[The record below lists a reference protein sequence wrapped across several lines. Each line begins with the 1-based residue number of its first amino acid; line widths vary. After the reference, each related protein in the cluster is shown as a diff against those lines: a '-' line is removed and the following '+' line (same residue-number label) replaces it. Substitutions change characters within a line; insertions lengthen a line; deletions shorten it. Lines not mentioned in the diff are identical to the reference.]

1 MKLKTILVEDEARS
15 REILRNYIAKYCP
28 NIELV
33 GEASGIDVGL
43 DLIKNNELDL
53 VFLDVEM
60 PYGNAFDLL
69 DKVENRTFETIFVT
83 AYDHYAVEALNN
95 QASYYLL
102 KPISFGRFMKAINK
116 IQRKPAVATIV
127 TPESI
132 PVSSNTVPFLYIKMD
147 KKILKV
153 YLDKISYIESQKDY
167 VRIVLEDDN
176 DVVTKQKISYLEQRL
191 PSGQFL
197 RIHRS
202 YIVAV
207 NKITAFS
214 SINIEIDKIE
224 LPIGRSYKQF
234 VMEAL
239 NF

>member
-1 MKLKTILVEDEARS
+1 MINCLLVDDEPLAMDIIASYLKKVAGFEVVAKCKNALEAFEVLQTQ
-15 REILRNYIAKYCP
+15 EI
-28 NIELV
+28 
-33 GEASGIDVGL
+33 
-43 DLIKNNELDL
+43 DLIFLDIQMPQLNGIEFVKTLTNPPKIIFTTAHRDYAIEGFELDAI
-53 VFLDVEM
+53 D
-60 PYGNAFDLL
+60 
-69 DKVENRTFETIFVT
+69 
-83 AYDHYAVEALNN
+83 
-95 QASYYLL
+95 YLL

-116 IQRKPAVATIV
+116 IQRKPTVATIV

-132 PVSSNTVPFLYIKMD
+132 PVSSNTDPFLYIKMD

>member
-1 MKLKTILVEDEARS
+1 MINCLLVDDEPLAMDVIAS
-15 REILRNYIAKYCP
+15 YLEKVAGFEVVAKCKNALEAFEVLQTQEI
-28 NIELV
+28 
-33 GEASGIDVGL
+33 
-43 DLIKNNELDL
+43 DLIFLDIQMPQLNGIEFVKTLTNPPKIIFTTAHRDYAIEGFELDAI
-53 VFLDVEM
+53 D
-60 PYGNAFDLL
+60 
-69 DKVENRTFETIFVT
+69 
-83 AYDHYAVEALNN
+83 
-95 QASYYLL
+95 YLL

-116 IQRKPAVATIV
+116 IQRKPAVATIA

>member
-1 MKLKTILVEDEARS
+1 MINCLLVDDEPLAMDVIAS
-15 REILRNYIAKYCP
+15 YLEKVTGFEVVAKCKNALEAFEILQTQEI
-28 NIELV
+28 
-33 GEASGIDVGL
+33 
-43 DLIKNNELDL
+43 DLIFLDIQMPQLNGIEFVKTLTNPPKIIFTTAHRDYAIEGFELDAI
-53 VFLDVEM
+53 D
-60 PYGNAFDLL
+60 
-69 DKVENRTFETIFVT
+69 
-83 AYDHYAVEALNN
+83 
-95 QASYYLL
+95 YLL

-116 IQRKPAVATIV
+116 IQRKPAVATIA

-214 SINIEIDKIE
+214 SINKIE

>member
-1 MKLKTILVEDEARS
+1 MINCLLVDDEPLAMDVIAS
-15 REILRNYIAKYCP
+15 YLEKVTGFEVVAKCKNALEAFEVLQTQEI
-28 NIELV
+28 
-33 GEASGIDVGL
+33 
-43 DLIKNNELDL
+43 DLIFLDIQMPQLNGIEFVKTLTNPPKIIFTTAHRDYAIEGFELDAI
-53 VFLDVEM
+53 D
-60 PYGNAFDLL
+60 
-69 DKVENRTFETIFVT
+69 
-83 AYDHYAVEALNN
+83 
-95 QASYYLL
+95 YLL

-116 IQRKPAVATIV
+116 IQRKPAVATIA

-132 PVSSNTVPFLYIKMD
+132 PASSDTVPFLYIKMD

>member
-1 MKLKTILVEDEARS
+1 MINCLLVDDEPLAMDVIAS
-15 REILRNYIAKYCP
+15 YLEKVTGFEVVAKCKNALEAFEVLQTQEI
-28 NIELV
+28 
-33 GEASGIDVGL
+33 
-43 DLIKNNELDL
+43 DLIFLDIQMPQLNGIEFVKTLTNPPKIIFTTAHRDYAIEGFELDAI
-53 VFLDVEM
+53 D
-60 PYGNAFDLL
+60 
-69 DKVENRTFETIFVT
+69 
-83 AYDHYAVEALNN
+83 
-95 QASYYLL
+95 YLL

-116 IQRKPAVATIV
+116 IQRKPAVATIA

>member
-1 MKLKTILVEDEARS
+1 MINCLLVDDEPLAMDVIAS
-15 REILRNYIAKYCP
+15 YLEKVTGFEVVAKCKNALEAFEVLQTQEI
-28 NIELV
+28 
-33 GEASGIDVGL
+33 
-43 DLIKNNELDL
+43 DLIFLDIQMPQLNGIEFVKTLTNPPKIIFTTAHRDYAIEGFELDAI
-53 VFLDVEM
+53 D
-60 PYGNAFDLL
+60 
-69 DKVENRTFETIFVT
+69 
-83 AYDHYAVEALNN
+83 
-95 QASYYLL
+95 YLL

>member
-1 MKLKTILVEDEARS
+1 MINCLLVDDEPLAMDIIAS
-15 REILRNYIAKYCP
+15 YLEKVSGFEVVAKCKNALEAFEVLQKQEI
-28 NIELV
+28 
-33 GEASGIDVGL
+33 
-43 DLIKNNELDL
+43 DLIFLDIQMPQLNGIEFVKTLTNPPKIIFTTAYRDYAIEGFELDAI
-53 VFLDVEM
+53 D
-60 PYGNAFDLL
+60 
-69 DKVENRTFETIFVT
+69 
-83 AYDHYAVEALNN
+83 
-95 QASYYLL
+95 YLL

-116 IQRKPAVATIV
+116 IQRKPVVETVAP
-127 TPESI
+127 PEQI
-132 PVSSNTVPFLYIKMD
+132 TVSSNTDPFLYIKMD
-147 KKILKV
+147 KRILKV
-153 YLDKISYIESQKDY
+153 YLEDIVYVESQKDY
-167 VRIVLEDDN
+167 VRIVLENDE

-214 SINIEIDKIE
+214 SINIEINEIE

>member
-1 MKLKTILVEDEARS
+1 MINCLLVDDEPLAMDVIAS
-15 REILRNYIAKYCP
+15 YLEKVTGFEVVAKCKNALEAFEILQTQEI
-28 NIELV
+28 
-33 GEASGIDVGL
+33 
-43 DLIKNNELDL
+43 DLIFLDIQMPQLNGIEFVKTLTNPPKIIFTTAHRDYAIEGFELDAI
-53 VFLDVEM
+53 D
-60 PYGNAFDLL
+60 
-69 DKVENRTFETIFVT
+69 
-83 AYDHYAVEALNN
+83 
-95 QASYYLL
+95 YLL

-116 IQRKPAVATIV
+116 IQRKPAVATIA

>member
-1 MKLKTILVEDEARS
+1 MINCLLVDDEPLAMDVIAS
-15 REILRNYIAKYCP
+15 YLEKVTGFEVVAKCKNALEAFEILQTQEI
-28 NIELV
+28 
-33 GEASGIDVGL
+33 
-43 DLIKNNELDL
+43 DLIFLDIQMPQLNGIEFVKTLTNPPKIIFTTAHRDYAIEGFELDAI
-53 VFLDVEM
+53 D
-60 PYGNAFDLL
+60 
-69 DKVENRTFETIFVT
+69 
-83 AYDHYAVEALNN
+83 
-95 QASYYLL
+95 YLL

>member
-1 MKLKTILVEDEARS
+1 MINCLLVDDEPLA
-15 REILRNYIAKYCP
+15 
-28 NIELV
+28 
-33 GEASGIDVGL
+33 IDV
-43 DLIKNNELDL
+43 IAS
-53 VFLDVEM
+53 
-60 PYGNAFDLL
+60 YL
-69 DKVENRTFETIFVT
+69 DKVSGFRVVAKCKNALEAFEVLQKAEIDLIFLDIQMPQLNGIEFVKTLTNPPKIIFTT
-83 AYDHYAVEALNN
+83 AYRDYAIEGFELDAID
-95 QASYYLL
+95 YLL
-102 KPISFGRFMKAINK
+102 KPVSFGRFMKAINK
-116 IQRKPAVATIV
+116 IQRKPIIENIV
-127 TPESI
+127 PPES
-132 PVSSNTVPFLYIKMD
+132 VTTTSNTEPFLYIKME
-147 KKILKV
+147 KRILKV
-153 YLDKISYIESQKDY
+153 YLDKIIHIESQKDY
-167 VRIVLEDDN
+167 VRIVMENED

-214 SINIEIDKIE
+214 SINIEIDEIE

>member
-1 MKLKTILVEDEARS
+1 MINCLLVDDEPLAMDVIAS
-15 REILRNYIAKYCP
+15 YLENVTGFEVVAKCKNALEAFEVLQTQEI
-28 NIELV
+28 
-33 GEASGIDVGL
+33 
-43 DLIKNNELDL
+43 DLIFLDIQMPQLNGIEFVKTLTNPPKIIFTTAHRDYAIEGFELDAI
-53 VFLDVEM
+53 D
-60 PYGNAFDLL
+60 
-69 DKVENRTFETIFVT
+69 
-83 AYDHYAVEALNN
+83 
-95 QASYYLL
+95 YLL

>member
-1 MKLKTILVEDEARS
+1 MINCLIVDDEPLARDVIAS
-15 REILRNYIAKYCP
+15 YLENVSGFEVTATCKNALEAFEVLQKQEI
-28 NIELV
+28 
-33 GEASGIDVGL
+33 
-43 DLIKNNELDL
+43 DLIFLDINMPQLNGIEFVKTLTNPPKIIFTTAYRDYAIEGFELDAI
-53 VFLDVEM
+53 D
-60 PYGNAFDLL
+60 
-69 DKVENRTFETIFVT
+69 
-83 AYDHYAVEALNN
+83 
-95 QASYYLL
+95 YLL

-116 IQRKPAVATIV
+116 IQRKPITEI
-127 TPESI
+127 
-132 PVSSNTVPFLYIKMD
+132 VSSPEPVVTASNAAPFLYIKMD
-147 KKILKV
+147 KRILKV
-153 YLDKISYIESQKDY
+153 YLDKIVYIESQKDY
-167 VRIVLEDDN
+167 VRIVMENDE

-191 PSGQFL
+191 PNGHFL

-214 SINIEIDKIE
+214 SINIEVDEIE